1 MKNYL
6 SLSIQN
12 MQTAVEIYNAATRRG
27 EQNYLLLSEEEFG
40 QLFLTP
46 INEGDSIFAYYS
58 ENQEGFII
66 GHFSGNLKRFFVT
79 MIQVEPGSRRK
90 GIGTAL
96 LETLRQEMKQ
106 FSNQHA
112 IEMDALEI
120 SYFNP
125 VNITWELPDT
135 DGHRHPNSPGVRLG
149 SPAHLFFKNMGF
161 RDFSMQNSYHL
172 ELSAYE
178 WPEEK
183 LQPYTDKM
191 SKAGYTVEFY
201 DANKHSGMQDLVDD
215 LNNDLWN
222 YQIPAEMN
230 REGGPRPML
239 IVNDHGHVGGFAGP
253 LVPDE
258 HGRGFFLGIAIHSRC
273 RGCGAATV
281 LWNRLC
287 LEFQRAGAKYMTI
300 FTAEDNHARSIYET
314 AGFKIHASWATMRR
328 KEKKA

>member
-1 MKNYL
+1 MKKYQ
-6 SLSIQN
+6 SLTIQN
-12 MQTAVEIYNAATRRG
+12 MQKAVEIYNAATLRA
-27 EQNYLLLSEEEFG
+27 EQNYMILSEEEFG
-40 QLFLTP
+40 KLFLTP
-46 INEGDSIFAYYS
+46 IKEGDIIFSFYS

-66 GHFSGNLKRFFVT
+66 GHYAGNIKRFFVT
-79 MIQVEPGSRRK
+79 MIQVETGSRRK
-90 GIGTAL
+90 GIATFL

-106 FSNQHA
+106 FAAEQSV
-112 IEMDALEI
+112 EMNEMEV

-135 DGHRHPNSPGVRLG
+135 NGHRHPNSPGVRLG

-161 RDFSMQNSYHL
+161 RDFSTQNSYHL
-172 ELSAYE
+172 ELAGYE

-183 LQPYTDKM
+183 LAPYLAKM
-191 SKAGYTVEFY
+191 NQAGYTVEFY
-201 DANKHSGMQDLVDD
+201 EAGKHTGMQDLVDD

-239 IVNDHGHVGGFAGP
+239 IVNDHGCVGGFAGP

-287 LEFQRAGAKYMTI
+287 LEFKKAGAKYMTI
-300 FTAEDNHARSIYET
+300 FTAEDNHARSIYES

-328 KEKKA
+328 KEK

>member
-1 MKNYL
+1 MKKYHL
-6 SLSIQN
+6 LTIQN
-12 MQTAVEIYNAATRRG
+12 MQKAVSIYNAATQRG
-27 EQNYLLLSEEEFG
+27 EQNYLILNEEEFG
-40 QLFLTP
+40 KLFLTP
-46 INEGDSIFAYYS
+46 IKEGDNIFAFYS
-58 ENQEGFII
+58 ENHEGFII
-66 GHFSGNLKRFFVT
+66 GHYAGNIKRFFVT

-90 GIGTAL
+90 GIATFL

-106 FSNQHA
+106 FAAEQSV
-112 IEMDALEI
+112 EMNEMEV

-135 DGHRHPNSPGVRLG
+135 NGHRHPNSPGVCLG

-161 RDFSMQNSYHL
+161 RDFSTQNSYHL
-172 ELSAYE
+172 ELAGYE

-183 LQPYTDKM
+183 LAPYLAKM
-191 SKAGYTVEFY
+191 NQAGYTVEFY
-201 DANKHSGMQDLVDD
+201 EAGKHTGMQDLVDD

-239 IVNDHGHVGGFAGP
+239 IVNDHGRIGGFAGP

-258 HGRGFFLGIAIHSRC
+258 HGRGYFLGIAIHSRC

-287 LEFQRAGAKYMTI
+287 LEFKKAGAKYMTI
-300 FTAEDNHARSIYET
+300 FTAEDNHARSIYES

-328 KEKKA
+328 KEK

>member
-1 MKNYL
+1 MQNYQ
-6 SLSIQN
+6 SLKIQN
-12 MQTAVEIYNAATRRG
+12 MTKAVAIYNSATQRG
-27 EQNYLLLSEEEFG
+27 EQSYLVLTEEEFG

-46 INEGDSIFAYYS
+46 VKEGDQVFALYA
-58 ENQEGFII
+58 ENRDGFII
-66 GHFSGNLKRFFVT
+66 GHFDGSIKRFFVT

-90 GIGTAL
+90 GIGKAL

-106 FSNQHA
+106 YAVEIGVPMNA
-112 IEMDALEI
+112 MEI

-161 RDFSMQNSYHL
+161 HDFSYQNSYHL
-172 ELSAYE
+172 ELAEYE
-178 WPEEK
+178 WSEEN
-183 LQPYTDKM
+183 LAPYMAKM
-191 SKAGYTVEFY
+191 NQAGYTVEFY
-201 DANKHSGMQDLVDD
+201 QDGVHHGMQDLVDD

-230 REGGPRPML
+230 REGGHRPML
-239 IVNDHGHVGGFAGP
+239 IVNDHGRVGGFAGP
-253 LVPDE
+253 IVPDA
-258 HGRGFFLGIAIHSRC
+258 HGRGYFLGIAVHSRC

-287 LEFQRAGAKYMTI
+287 LEFKKAGAKYMTI
-300 FTAEDNHARSIYET
+300 FTAEDNHARSIYES
-314 AGFKIHASWATMRR
+314 AGFKIHASWADMRR
-328 KEKKA
+328 KEKNT

>member
-1 MKNYL
+1 MKKYQ
-6 SLSIQN
+6 SLTIQN
-12 MQTAVEIYNAATRRG
+12 MQKAVEIYNAATLRA
-27 EQNYLLLSEEEFG
+27 EQNYMILSEEEFG
-40 QLFLTP
+40 KLFLTP
-46 INEGDSIFAYYS
+46 IKEGDIIFSFYS

-66 GHFSGNLKRFFVT
+66 GHYAGNIKRFFVT
-79 MIQVEPGSRRK
+79 MIQVETGSRRK
-90 GIGTAL
+90 GIATFL

-106 FSNQHA
+106 FAAEQS
-112 IEMDALEI
+112 IEMNEMEV

-135 DGHRHPNSPGVRLG
+135 NGHRHPNSPGVRLG

-161 RDFSMQNSYHL
+161 RDFSTQNSYHL
-172 ELSAYE
+172 ELAGYE

-183 LQPYTDKM
+183 LAPYLAKM
-191 SKAGYTVEFY
+191 NQAGYTVEFY
-201 DANKHSGMQDLVDD
+201 EAGKHTGMQDLVDD

-239 IVNDHGHVGGFAGP
+239 IVNDHGRIGGFAGP

-287 LEFQRAGAKYMTI
+287 LEFKKAGAKYMTI
-300 FTAEDNHARSIYET
+300 FTAEDNHARSIYES

-328 KEKKA
+328 KEK